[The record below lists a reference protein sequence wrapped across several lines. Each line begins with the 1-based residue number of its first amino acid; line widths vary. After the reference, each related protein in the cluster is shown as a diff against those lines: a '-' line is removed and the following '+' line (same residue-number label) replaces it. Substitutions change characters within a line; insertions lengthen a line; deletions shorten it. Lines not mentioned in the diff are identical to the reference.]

1 MRRHRK
7 QSGYVYQRAGWWV
20 LRYREDIVENGQ
32 ITRRQLAKQIE
43 PVSSQHKRCKRPPLE
58 IQKKAEQL
66 LQPLNNH
73 TYTPEATQ
81 TLEQFVDRV
90 YFPNAANQKRASTL
104 QGYRARWESQL
115 RARCGH

>member
-1 MRRHRK
+1 MQYFQH
-7 QSGYVYQRAGWWV
+7 SGLAGTLLGGGGWWV
-20 LRYREDIVENGQ
+20 LRFREDIVENGQ

-58 IQKKAEQL
+58 IQKMAEQL

-104 QGYRARWESQL
+104 QGYRTRWES
-115 RARCGH
+115 